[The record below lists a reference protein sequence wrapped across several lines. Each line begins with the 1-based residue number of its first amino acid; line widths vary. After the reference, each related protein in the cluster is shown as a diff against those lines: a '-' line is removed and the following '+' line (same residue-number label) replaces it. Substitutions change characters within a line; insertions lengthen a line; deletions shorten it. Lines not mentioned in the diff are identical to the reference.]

1 MKRRKSFLSWN
12 VAVLLLLTSC
22 ASVFAPRRD
31 SSRFFAL
38 SVEAESGGQPSAS
51 AKAGKV
57 YGLGPVRLPDYL
69 DRNEI
74 CTRLSASELRFSEHE
89 RWAAPLRAS
98 VGSIL
103 AQDLGIL
110 TGGSRVLA
118 YPWTVAESIDLQIEV
133 DVHRFEAGADGKT
146 TLVARWTVRDANRK
160 VLLVRESTHARDAA
174 ASDTAATVTALSE
187 TLADLAK
194 DIASALPSH

>member
-1 MKRRKSFLSWN
+1 MKRRQFCLSWS
-12 VAVLLLLTSC
+12 VMVLLLASC

-74 CTRLSASELRFSEHE
+74 CTRLSGAELRFSEHE
-89 RWAAPLRAS
+89 RWAAPLRTS

-103 AQDLGIL
+103 AQDLAIL
-110 TGGSRVLA
+110 SGGSRVVA
-118 YPWTVAESIDLQIEV
+118 YPWTVTEPIDLQIEV
-133 DVHRFEAGADGKT
+133 DVHRFEAGADGKA
-146 TLVARWTVRDANRK
+146 TLVARWTVRDADGK

-187 TLADLAK
+187 ALADLAK
-194 DIASALPSH
+194 DIAGALPSV

>member
-1 MKRRKSFLSWN
+1 MKRRI
-12 VAVLLLLTSC
+12 VLLSSSALLLASC
-22 ASVFAPRRD
+22 ASVFAPQRD

-38 SVEAESGGQPSAS
+38 SVEAESSGQPSPSPKTA
-51 AKAGKV
+51 KV

-74 CTRLSASELRFSEHE
+74 CNRLSSAELRYSEHE
-89 RWAAPLRAS
+89 RWAAPLRSS

-103 AQDLGIL
+103 AQDLAIL
-110 TGGSRVLA
+110 VGGSRVVT
-118 YPWTVAESIDLQIEV
+118 YPWTGAEPIDLQIEV

-160 VLLVRESTHARDAA
+160 VMFVRESTHARDAA
-174 ASDTAATVTALSE
+174 ANDTAAAVTALSE
-187 TLADLAK
+187 TLADLAR
-194 DIASALPSH
+194 DIATALASV